1 MSKEIKTMQIE
12 ALTKSLAGARDLVL
26 LSMSG
31 VKAHDENMMR
41 LALRKKNVRLQLV
54 KNSLAKRVLKDQ
66 GLAGL
71 DNYFNGPTVIA
82 HSIQQKGGGVSEIAK
97 ELEPVLNRLSEW
109 WTEAEQLSRD
119 RNINFTGL
127 TEFDQP
133 LETGEFL
140 GRRGRLAQAFHFA
153 RCLFGREPVHDPHVE
168 RDLAAFRERSV
179 FPRRVYIGWR

>member
-66 GLAGL
+66 GLSGL

-97 ELEPVLNRLSEW
+97 ELDAFIKKFSKQIAAKIAVAEGSVIDFETAKKMPTRAEALSNL
-109 WTEAEQLSRD
+109 ASA
-119 RNINFTGL
+119 I
-127 TEFDQP
+127 
-133 LETGEFL
+133 L
-140 GRRGRLAQAFHFA
+140 GPGRQ
-153 RCLFGREPVHDPHVE
+153 
-168 RDLAAFRERSV
+168 LAAALVGPGRKLGGAVKALEDKLGKAS
-179 FPRRVYIGWR
+179 